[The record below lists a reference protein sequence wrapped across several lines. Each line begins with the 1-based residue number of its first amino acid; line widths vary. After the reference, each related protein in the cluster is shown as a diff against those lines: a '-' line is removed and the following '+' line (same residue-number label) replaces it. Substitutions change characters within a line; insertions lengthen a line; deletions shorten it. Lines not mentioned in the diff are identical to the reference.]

1 MKSKIHEHPKKTY
14 MSVSKKLFILTTVI
28 AASLFTSSA
37 YSQVYVN
44 AHLGFRLP
52 GARVYVGTAPVV
64 YQQPAPVY
72 QEPAPVY
79 QDGYGYAPAPA
90 PVVCE
95 ADYPGYA
102 YYDYPAWNG
111 HFRDRFYYAHYRPY
125 FERDHRAYFNGR
137 AFDHARY
144 EHERGGRGYAWGGHY
159 RR

>member
-1 MKSKIHEHPKKTY
+1 M
-14 MSVSKKLFILTTVI
+14 KKLFVLTTII
-28 AASLFTSSA
+28 ASSLIASSA

-52 GARVYVGTAPVV
+52 GARVYVGTAPAPAVV

-79 QDGYGYAPAPA
+79 QDQYAPA
-90 PVVCE
+90 PVVYE
-95 ADYPGYA
+95 NDYPGYA

-111 HFRDRFYYAHYRPY
+111 HFHDRFYYAHYRPY
-125 FERDHRAYFNGR
+125 FERDHRAYFHGR

-144 EHERGGRGYAWGGHY
+144 DHERGGRGWGGHY
-159 RR
+159 GR